1 VITFKQLEA
10 IYWIVELGSFE
21 SASTK
26 LNMSQS
32 AISKRIQEMEEA
44 FDTPI
49 FDRTKRSAR
58 LTEKGTE
65 LFEYAAEMLR
75 QRDYL
80 LERISSKQV
89 LVRRFRLGVTEL
101 TALTWLPALIESIR
115 DAYPMV
121 ALEPSVELSS
131 ELFKKLEADQLD
143 LIIIPDVFSDAR
155 FVSTPLKTVENAWM
169 SAPHFFD
176 RPGPVDLQELA
187 SFTVLTQGGSSG
199 TGLIYDRWFAQ
210 HNVRFN
216 RAITSNYLVAQ
227 VGLTLSGLG
236 ISYLPKE
243 CLTPLLEQGLL
254 RVIETRPGL
263 PHVRYAA
270 LHRADRL
277 LGLSVEVARLAAQ
290 TCDFGTMLLQ
300 GRHSGVGL

>member
-1 VITFKQLEA
+1 MITFKQLEA

-169 SAPHFFD
+169 SAPHLFD
-176 RPGPVDLQELA
+176 RPCPVDLQELA

-243 CLTPLLEQGLL
+243 CLAPLLEQGLL

-263 PHVRYAA
+263 PQVRYAA

-300 GRHSGVGL
+300 GRHSAVG

>member
-1 VITFKQLEA
+1 MITFKQLEA

-169 SAPHFFD
+169 SAPHLFD
-176 RPGPVDLQELA
+176 RPCPVDLQELA

-243 CLTPLLEQGLL
+243 CLAPLLEQGLL

-263 PHVRYAA
+263 PQVRYAA

-300 GRHSGVGL
+300 GRHSVVG